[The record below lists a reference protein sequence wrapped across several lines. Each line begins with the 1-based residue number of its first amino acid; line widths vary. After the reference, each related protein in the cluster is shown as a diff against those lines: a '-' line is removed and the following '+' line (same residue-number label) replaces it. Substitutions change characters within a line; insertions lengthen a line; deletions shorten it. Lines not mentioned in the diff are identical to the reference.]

1 MKAARN
7 STQEERYGT
16 TRNQKFSGKIV
27 VVILALILAG
37 TLSYAVT
44 QFIRTSDADVT
55 AQESGGKIVSDNR
68 MTMSIDVTRKDPAK
82 AAYCIV
88 TALDY
93 DKNEV
98 GRREFVIPAGG
109 EEVTRFSVDIP
120 TRERG
125 YAATAYGCSSTLP
138 PHLNADGS

>member
-1 MKAARN
+1 M
-7 STQEERYGT
+7 STAKKSIQEERYGE

-27 VVILALILAG
+27 ALILAVILAAAL
-37 TLSYAVT
+37 TYVVT
-44 QFIRTSDADVT
+44 QFLRTSDADVT
-55 AQESGGKIVSDNR
+55 AQESGGEVVSDER
-68 MTMSIDVTRKDPAK
+68 MTMSIDVTRKDPSQP
-82 AAYCIV
+82 AYCIV

-98 GRREFVIPAGG
+98 GRREFVIPRGG
-109 EEVTRFSVDIP
+109 EEVTRYKVDIP

-138 PHLNADGS
+138 PHLDPLD

>member
-1 MKAARN
+1 M
-7 STQEERYGT
+7 STAKKSIQEERYGE

-27 VVILALILAG
+27 ALILAVILAAAL
-37 TLSYAVT
+37 TYVVT
-44 QFIRTSDADVT
+44 QFLRTSDADVT
-55 AQESGGKIVSDNR
+55 AQESGGEVVSDER
-68 MTMSIDVTRKDPAK
+68 MTMSIDVTRKDPSQP
-82 AAYCIV
+82 AYCIV

-98 GRREFVIPAGG
+98 GRREFVIPRGG
-109 EEVTRFSVDIP
+109 EDVTRYKVDIP

-138 PHLNADGS
+138 PHLDPLD

>member
-1 MKAARN
+1 MNAAKN
-7 STQEERYGT
+7 SIQEERYGE

-27 VVILALILAG
+27 VVILAVMLAAA
-37 TLSYAVT
+37 LAYAVN
-44 QFIRTSDADVT
+44 QYLRTSDADVT
-55 AQESGGKIVSDNR
+55 AQESGGEIVSDER
-68 MTMSIDVTRKDPAK
+68 MTMSIDVTRKDPQK

-109 EEVTRFSVDIP
+109 ESVQRFKVDIP

-125 YAATAYGCSSTLP
+125 YAATAYGCSGTLA
-138 PHLNADGS
+138 PHLNPQN

>member
-1 MKAARN
+1 M
-7 STQEERYGT
+7 STAKKSIQEDRYGE

-27 VVILALILAG
+27 ALILAVILAAAL
-37 TLSYAVT
+37 TYVVT
-44 QFIRTSDADVT
+44 QFLRTSDADVT
-55 AQESGGKIVSDNR
+55 AQESGGEVVSDER
-68 MTMSIDVTRKDPAK
+68 MTMSIDVTRKDPSQP
-82 AAYCIV
+82 AYCIV

-98 GRREFVIPAGG
+98 GRREFVIPRGG
-109 EEVTRFSVDIP
+109 EDVTRYKVDIP

-138 PHLNADGS
+138 PHLDPLD

>member
-1 MKAARN
+1 MKAAKK
-7 STQEERYGT
+7 SIQEERYGE

-27 VVILALILAG
+27 ALILAVILAAAL
-37 TLSYAVT
+37 TYVVT
-44 QFIRTSDADVT
+44 QFLRTSDADVT
-55 AQESGGKIVSDNR
+55 AQESGGEVVSDER
-68 MTMSIDVTRKDPAK
+68 MTMSIDVTRKDPSQP
-82 AAYCIV
+82 AYCIV

-98 GRREFVIPAGG
+98 GRREFVIPRGG
-109 EEVTRFSVDIP
+109 EDVTRYKVDIP

-138 PHLNADGS
+138 PHLDPLD